1 MLNVQPVVPITIN
14 EDWNLISRTIL
25 PLVSQS
31 DLYPGAGSQS
41 GIGDIVQSV
50 FFSPKAPTAGGWI
63 WGAGPVLLLPTGSDD
78 LLDDGQVGRRA
89 RRPCCSSRQGPW
101 TYGALA
107 NHLWSFAG
115 GDDRRDVDA
124 TFLQPFLSYTTPT
137 AWTVALNTE
146 STYDWEG
153 EQWSVPVNCVVTK
166 VTKVGSQLIS
176 VGGGVRYWAD
186 SPDNGPEGVGFES
199 WSRCCFRNEIVTNIS
214 KSWGVVMGTRSIA
227 LCAVVLGLAFVG
239 GCSKPKGAA
248 DTAAVGRGHDLHRR
262 RHRHRQRRA
271 ADGRGAR
278 RQGRQDPRGRRTRR
292 PREGPQGRSDDGRG
306 SRRQDLAAGLHR
318 SPQPLRPVAARSPT
332 R

>member
-1 MLNVQPVVPITIN
+1 MFQFIGRDNRWRAMATIVIAASFATTAFAQETVTGTRGAAELSNEDLAKKLANPVASLISVPFQLNYDQDIGPEDDGDRWVLNVQPVVPITIN

-50 FFSPKAPTAGGWI
+50 FFSPKEPTADGWI

-78 LLDDGQVGRRA
+78 LLTTDQWAAGPTAVLLKQ
-89 RRPCCSSRQGPW
+89 QGPW

-115 GDDRRDVDA
+115 GDDRADIDA

-137 AWTVALNTE
+137 AWSVAINTE

-166 VTKVGSQLIS
+166 VTKVGGQLVS
-176 VGGGVRYWAD
+176 VGGGLRYWAD
-186 SPDNGPEGVGFES
+186 SPDNGPEGVGF
-199 WSRCCFRNEIVTNIS
+199 RIVVT
-214 KSWGVVMGTRSIA
+214 
-227 LCAVVLGLAFVG
+227 LLF
-239 GCSKPKGAA
+239 PK
-248 DTAAVGRGHDLHRR
+248 
-262 RHRHRQRRA
+262 
-271 ADGRGAR
+271 
-278 RQGRQDPRGRRTRR
+278 
-292 PREGPQGRSDDGRG
+292 
-306 SRRQDLAAGLHR
+306 
-318 SPQPLRPVAARSPT
+318 
-332 R
+332 

>member
-1 MLNVQPVVPITIN
+1 MQMLQFIGRYHRWCVTATIVIAASFATTAFAQDTVSGTRGAAELSNEDLAKKLANPVASLISVPFQLNYDQDIGPEDDGDRWVLNVQPVVPITIN

-50 FFSPKAPTAGGWI
+50 FFSPKEPTAGGWI

-78 LLDDGQVGRRA
+78 LLTTDQWAAGPTAVLLKQ
-89 RRPCCSSRQGPW
+89 QGPW

-115 GDDRRDVDA
+115 GDDRADIDA
-124 TFLQPFLSYTTPT
+124 TFLQPFVSYTTPT
-137 AWTVALNTE
+137 AWSVALNTE

-176 VGGGVRYWAD
+176 VGGGLRYWAD
-186 SPDNGPEGVGFES
+186 SPDNGPEGVGF
-199 WSRCCFRNEIVTNIS
+199 RVVVT
-214 KSWGVVMGTRSIA
+214 
-227 LCAVVLGLAFVG
+227 LLF
-239 GCSKPKGAA
+239 PK
-248 DTAAVGRGHDLHRR
+248 
-262 RHRHRQRRA
+262 
-271 ADGRGAR
+271 
-278 RQGRQDPRGRRTRR
+278 
-292 PREGPQGRSDDGRG
+292 
-306 SRRQDLAAGLHR
+306 
-318 SPQPLRPVAARSPT
+318 
-332 R
+332 

>member
-1 MLNVQPVVPITIN
+1 MQMFQFIGRDNRWRAMATIVIAASFATTAFAQETVTGTRGAAELSNEDLAKKLANPVASLISVPFQLNYDQDIGPEDDGDRWVLNVQPVVPITIN

-50 FFSPKAPTAGGWI
+50 FFSPKEPTADGWI

-78 LLDDGQVGRRA
+78 LLTTDQWAAGPTAVLLKQ
-89 RRPCCSSRQGPW
+89 QGPW

-115 GDDRRDVDA
+115 GDDRADIDA

-137 AWTVALNTE
+137 AWSVAINTE

-166 VTKVGSQLIS
+166 VTKVGGQLVS
-176 VGGGVRYWAD
+176 VGGGLRYWAD
-186 SPDNGPEGVGFES
+186 SPDNGPEGVGF
-199 WSRCCFRNEIVTNIS
+199 RIVVT
-214 KSWGVVMGTRSIA
+214 
-227 LCAVVLGLAFVG
+227 LLF
-239 GCSKPKGAA
+239 PK
-248 DTAAVGRGHDLHRR
+248 
-262 RHRHRQRRA
+262 
-271 ADGRGAR
+271 
-278 RQGRQDPRGRRTRR
+278 
-292 PREGPQGRSDDGRG
+292 
-306 SRRQDLAAGLHR
+306 
-318 SPQPLRPVAARSPT
+318 
-332 R
+332 